1 MYKKIVLASMFG
13 LLMSNCSKK
22 AKDVV
27 QEVNK
32 EGSIETQMTVE
43 HLANDKDLVITK
55 HKIWSKGA
63 LSKEVIYKDTVPALG
78 EYEEENENGE
88 MVKGKKEYEIY
99 FTAK

>member
-1 MYKKIVLASMFG
+1 MYKKIVLASILG

-55 HKIWSKGA
+55 HKIWSKGT